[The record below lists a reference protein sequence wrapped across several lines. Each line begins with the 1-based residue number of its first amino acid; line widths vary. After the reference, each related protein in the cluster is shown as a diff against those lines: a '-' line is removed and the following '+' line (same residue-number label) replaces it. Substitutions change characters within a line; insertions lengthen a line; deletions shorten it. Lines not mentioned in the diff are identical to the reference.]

1 MDENEGLLP
10 PEREYNMP
18 TAQEEFNEPAP
29 EQEHLFRAETP
40 VEPVAVISA
49 PAGRAGAVRRAVRY
63 VAATAAAAVVLSQAP
78 APPAEIEP
86 DWIDLPTDTKITCAA
101 VRPDEPDRLYV
112 SDVSLAHSEG
122 AEELRLSYYLDY
134 PDGTSIPC
142 GRGTACGREAIVS
155 ELDGWVRGDSTYIL
169 YDDAEENPY
178 DYDSDPSFWEN
189 NVHNGNLGIM
199 LRRIPID
206 SYVEGMVFREVLT
219 FRIDGDYYRMT
230 STRPVQLL
238 PPDPEIR
245 TELEA
250 LDLGDG
256 MSEGHFRAVIHPA
269 AGDDHDY
276 FFGTSGQLIDEHW
289 DVYGPLLEGDD
300 APLEEMAVRS
310 LEGFCVRWYD
320 ADHRFLHSGWVIVD
334 GNDDRW
340 TLPTLS
346 REGRDFVLRYD
357 GPIHSGST
365 NPLAA
370 YYSLEVV
377 LADASTGWTYL
388 IESPQLPITD

>member
-10 PEREYNMP
+10 PEQEYNMP

-29 EQEHLFRAETP
+29 EQEHLFRAGTP

-49 PAGRAGAVRRAVRY
+49 PAGRAGAVRRAIRY

-86 DWIDLPTDTKITCAA
+86 DWIDLPTDTKITCAG
-101 VRPDEPDRLYV
+101 VRPDEPDMLYV
-112 SDVSLAHSEG
+112 SDFSLAPSEG
-122 AEELRLSYYLDY
+122 AEGFRLSYYLDY
-134 PDGTSIPC
+134 PDGTSVSFSFGEPC
-142 GRGTACGREAIVS
+142 GRDAITPQ
-155 ELDGWVRGDSTYIL
+155 LDGWFRGDTTYIL

-178 DYDSDPSFWEN
+178 ASDPSFWEN
-189 NVHNGNLGIM
+189 KEYNGDLGIM
-199 LRRIPID
+199 LRRFPID
-206 SYVEGMVFREVLT
+206 GYVEGMVFREVLT
-219 FRIDGDYYRMT
+219 FRMGEDYYRMT

-250 LDLGDG
+250 LDLGEG

-276 FFGTSGQLIDEHW
+276 FFGTSGQLIEEHW

-300 APLEEMAVRS
+300 ALLEGTALRS
-310 LEGFCVRWYD
+310 LVGFSVRWYD
-320 ADHRFLHSGWVIVD
+320 ADHGFLHSGWVIVD

-340 TLPTLS
+340 PLPTLS

-377 LADASTGWTYL
+377 LVDASTGWTYL
-388 IESPQLPITD
+388 IESPQLPVTD

>member
-122 AEELRLSYYLDY
+122 TEELRLSYYLDY

-256 MSEGHFRAVIHPA
+256 YAVIGHRHALGATLLHTLEHKVAVKHAATAMNDQIVTRHIVGKVLPGHDVDGQSLARPPA
-269 AGDDHDY
+269 QHARYLFTANVLGKRGMGAG
-276 FFGTSGQLIDEHW
+276 FGNEHAGLIGQSFDGCGTLGKVIDI
-289 DVYGPLLEGDD
+289 PLVGCHQHRERGQQTVL
-300 APLEEMAVRS
+300 
-310 LEGFCVRWYD
+310 
-320 ADHRFLHSGWVIVD
+320 RFLLF
-334 GNDDRW
+334 NDIKH
-340 TLPTLS
+340 L
-346 REGRDFVLRYD
+346 
-357 GPIHSGST
+357 
-365 NPLAA
+365 
-370 YYSLEVV
+370 
-377 LADASTGWTYL
+377 
-388 IESPQLPITD
+388 

>member
-112 SDVSLAHSEG
+112 SDFSVAPSEG
-122 AEELRLSYYLDY
+122 AEGFRLSYYLDY
-134 PDGTSIPC
+134 PDGTSVSFSSGEPC
-142 GRGTACGREAIVS
+142 GRDAITPQ
-155 ELDGWVRGDSTYIL
+155 LDGWFRGDTTYIL

-178 DYDSDPSFWEN
+178 ASDPSFWEN
-189 NVHNGNLGIM
+189 KEYNGDLGIM
-199 LRRIPID
+199 LRRFPID
-206 SYVEGMVFREVLT
+206 GYVEGMVFREVLT
-219 FRIDGDYYRMT
+219 FRMGEDYYRMT

-250 LDLGDG
+250 LDLGEG
-256 MSEGHFRAVIHPA
+256 MSEGRFRAVIHPA
-269 AGDDHDY
+269 PGDDHDY
-276 FFGTSGQLIDEHW
+276 FFGTSGQLIEEHW

-300 APLEEMAVRS
+300 ALLEGTALRS
-310 LEGFCVRWYD
+310 LVGFPVRWYD
-320 ADHRFLHSGWVIVD
+320 ADHGFLHSGWVIVD
-334 GNDDRW
+334 GNDDHW
-340 TLPTLS
+340 PLPTLS

-377 LADASTGWTYL
+377 LVDASTGWTYL